1 MTVFMEIDSQGR
13 VLNHEITES
22 VININERMTY
32 GDVKKIVVDRDA
44 ELIRKYDY
52 LVEMFTEMEK
62 LCLILRARRLRRGTI
77 DFDFPEVKVKLD
89 NMGRPVE
96 INKYDRSVADQ
107 IVEEFMLVTNETV
120 AEHFYNAKVP
130 FVYRIHETP
139 DGEKLSNLNRF
150 LFTFGLSIKGF
161 NKIHSGAFQEVLNK
175 VQGRPEERVIG
186 TVMLRTMKLAKYSDE
201 NVGHFGLAA
210 EYYSHF
216 TSPIRRYPDLV
227 IHRIIK
233 ENLAKGRLPEKRKT
247 KLASFVADA
256 AIQSSERERIAT
268 EAERESVDLKKVEFM
283 KDKVGEE
290 FDAAISSV
298 TSFGFFVEL
307 DNLVEGL
314 VHVTNL
320 VNDFYEYDET
330 RLALTGVHT
339 GKQFRIGDTV
349 RVRLEKVNV
358 DERQLDFELAEK
370 LAQ

>member
-1 MTVFMEIDSQGR
+1 
-13 VLNHEITES
+13 
-22 VININERMTY
+22 
-32 GDVKKIVVDRDA
+32 
-44 ELIRKYDY
+44 
-52 LVEMFTEMEK
+52 
-62 LCLILRARRLRRGTI
+62 
-77 DFDFPEVKVKLD
+77 
-89 NMGRPVE
+89 
-96 INKYDRSVADQ
+96 
-107 IVEEFMLVTNETV
+107 
-120 AEHFYNAKVP
+120 
-130 FVYRIHETP
+130 
-139 DGEKLSNLNRF
+139 
-150 LFTFGLSIKGF
+150 
-161 NKIHSGAFQEVLNK
+161 
-175 VQGRPEERVIG
+175 
-186 TVMLRTMKLAKYSDE
+186 
-201 NVGHFGLAA
+201 
-210 EYYSHF
+210 
-216 TSPIRRYPDLV
+216 V